1 MFTPTLA
8 WRSHVRHCGE
18 RIADAWRFLKKV
30 GMLNRV
36 YKGFVLL
43 SRACGSSKHTGVLLC
58 ALALGPMCKVHAQ
71 EAPQSA
77 NPKQT
82 AQKKA
87 QCLPNQEGFLRAR
100 LSGSANEELNW
111 SAADLDCTG
120 GARPDDTGI
129 RIRFTE
135 NHPAA
140 QHWILVVGISR
151 LKEGQRARALPAN
164 VTLIREGSGEF
175 YSTQGDDKC
184 TIDDVRQTAITGIP
198 RKTRSYRVIA
208 RGFCTE
214 PARSLRG
221 GGSILVS
228 RFDFAGRV
236 DYETEPQDNDHP

>member
-18 RIADAWRFLKKV
+18 RIANVWRFLKKV
-30 GMLNRV
+30 GMHRV
-36 YKGFVLL
+36 YNGIVLL
-43 SRACGSSKHTGVLLC
+43 SHAYGSSRRVGALLC
-58 ALALGPMCKVHAQ
+58 ALALGAMCKVHAQ
-71 EAPQSA
+71 AAPQSA
-77 NPKQT
+77 NAAQT
-82 AQKKA
+82 AQTKA

-111 SAADLDCTG
+111 DAADLDCTG

-129 RIRFTE
+129 RIRFTQ
-135 NHPAA
+135 NRPAP

-151 LKEGQRARALPAN
+151 LKEGQKARTVPAN
-164 VTLIREGSGEF
+164 ITLIREGSGEF

-198 RKTRSYRVIA
+198 RKTRSYRVTA

-221 GGSILVS
+221 SGSILVS

-236 DYETEPQDNDHP
+236 DYETESEENDHP

>member
-1 MFTPTLA
+1 ML
-8 WRSHVRHCGE
+8 H
-18 RIADAWRFLKKV
+18 RICDSL
-30 GMLNRV
+30 
-36 YKGFVLL
+36 VLL
-43 SRACGSSKHTGVLLC
+43 SHARGSSTRVCALLC
-58 ALALGPMCKVHAQ
+58 ALALGAACKVHAQ

-77 NPKQT
+77 KPQET

-111 SAADLDCTG
+111 GAANLDCTG
-120 GARPDDTGI
+120 AARPDDAGI

-135 NHPAA
+135 HHPAA
-140 QHWILVVGISR
+140 NPHWILVVGISR
-151 LKEGQRARALPAN
+151 LKEGQRGRALPAN

-184 TIDDVRQTAITGIP
+184 TIDDVRQTAITGLP
-198 RKTRSYRVIA
+198 RKTRSYRVTA

-221 GGSILVS
+221 TGSILVS

-236 DYETEPQDNDHP
+236 DFETESNEEAKDQL